1 MKILNGLCLATC
13 FFLSHTAR
21 AALTLDAEFEIRRE
35 KLFTLAEYE
44 KAKAIMPA
52 FVLPEVDAF
61 INAVKAGYTHL
72 YGVSLWVDGVA
83 PDSSR
88 QRATEVQITTPSGS
102 VLTGRVDESGD
113 LIFEDLPDQKYFSL
127 SQLQALMQPG
137 SYQIVARFADGSSLT
152 GQTTLAAY
160 TDASFPAPLNATLAV
175 NNAGVWTLQWPAT
188 PTTDEF
194 EIETT
199 RFNDW
204 ATVYESGNVWPTSG
218 EQITLA
224 GATASQGSYFV
235 NIDDEHDASNGE
247 FRVEFVTGTTLIA
260 WQPISLPRLSGA
272 RANDGTW
279 DFTWTGAS
287 GYVYQ
292 LQVSTNLVDWQNQG
306 SPLTGTAATMT
317 TKPAITSA
325 AHSFY
330 RLAITG
336 N

>member
-1 MKILNGLCLATC
+1 MAAGLL
-13 FFLSHTAR
+13 LIQSAR
-21 AALTLDAEFEIRRE
+21 AAFTLDAEFEIRRE
-35 KLFTLAEYE
+35 KLFTLEEYE

-52 FVLPEVDAF
+52 FVLPEVEAF
-61 INAVKAGYTHL
+61 VNAVKAGYTHQ
-72 YGVSLWVDGVA
+72 YSVSLWVDGVA

-88 QRATEVQITTPSGS
+88 QRATEVQLTTPSGS
-102 VLTGRVDESGD
+102 VHAGRIDESGD

-137 SYQIVARFADGSSLT
+137 GYQIVARFADGSSLT

-175 NNAGVWTLQWPAT
+175 NNAGIWTLQWPAT
-188 PTTDEF
+188 TTTDEF
-194 EIETT
+194 EIDAM

-204 ATVYESGNVWPTSG
+204 ATVYESGNVWPASG
-218 EQITLA
+218 EQITIA
-224 GATASQGSYFV
+224 GALASQGSYLV
-235 NIDDEHDASNGE
+235 NIDDERDASTGE
-247 FRVEFVTGTTLIA
+247 FRVEFVTATPLIA
-260 WQPISLPRLSGA
+260 WQPVSPPRLSGA
-272 RANDGTW
+272 RASDGTW

-306 SPLTGTAATMT
+306 SPQVGTATTMT
-317 TKPAITSA
+317 TKPAATGA
-325 AHSFY
+325 PHSFY
-330 RLAITG
+330 RLAVTG